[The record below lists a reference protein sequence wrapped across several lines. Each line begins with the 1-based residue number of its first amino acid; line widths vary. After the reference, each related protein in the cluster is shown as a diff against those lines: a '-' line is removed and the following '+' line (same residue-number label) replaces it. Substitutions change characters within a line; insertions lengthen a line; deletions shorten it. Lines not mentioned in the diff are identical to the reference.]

1 MAISRSSVS
10 RRSFKPS
17 KTPFRHR
24 PQLGLNFGF
33 DVRPKPAAPVTG
45 GEFGVY
51 SSGGALLGYLVT
63 DGGNPIIFG

>member
-33 DVRPKPAAPVTG
+33 DVRPKSEGLPAGTG
-45 GEFGVY
+45 GVY

-63 DGGNPIIFG
+63 AGGNPIIFG